1 MPKPSLNVAWLC
13 TVIQV
18 VCHNRQDVSLIAHN
32 IFCSG
37 LLSLCE
43 SLLNTAW
50 EALVQC
56 LLPGEGRYFCPHE
69 HAVAL
74 KDSSFSWQQALH

>member
-18 VCHNRQDVSLIAHN
+18 VCHIHAHN
-32 IFCSG
+32 IYCSR
-37 LLSLCE
+37 LLSVCE

-56 LLPGEGRYFCPHE
+56 LLPGEGRYFFRMNM
-69 HAVAL
+69 L
-74 KDSSFSWQQALH
+74 LR